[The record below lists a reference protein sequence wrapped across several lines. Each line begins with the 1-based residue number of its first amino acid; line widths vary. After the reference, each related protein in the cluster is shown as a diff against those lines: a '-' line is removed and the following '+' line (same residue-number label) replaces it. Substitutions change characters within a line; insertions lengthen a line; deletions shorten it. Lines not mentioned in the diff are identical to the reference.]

1 MKKLILWIATSLL
14 GAGMAGCSNSD
25 VITDYI
31 PVTIQIKAL
40 DADGQDLFD
49 PTRTNNLMEQGITFD
64 YAGKTNRIEVEDTPL
79 TREYL
84 AVIHPPILGQ
94 KEGGYYV
101 TIGEWAGNCR
111 WEDETIVINWPDGTH
126 NTISFTLKK
135 MGVNH
140 AKYYLDGKKQ
150 KGHLFTFTYPA
161 NQ

>member
-25 VITDYI
+25 VVTDYI

-64 YAGKTNRIEVEDTPL
+64 YAGKTNRIELE
-79 TREYL
+79 
-84 AVIHPPILGQ
+84 
-94 KEGGYYV
+94 
-101 TIGEWAGNCR
+101 
-111 WEDETIVINWPDGTH
+111 
-126 NTISFTLKK
+126 
-135 MGVNH
+135 
-140 AKYYLDGKKQ
+140 KKQ
-150 KGHLFTFTYPA
+150 EGHLFTFTYPA